1 MLQFDPAHRISLSEV
16 KAHPWYNGP
25 VPTLED
31 IQKEF
36 IQRKVKIEELKTA
49 RRLAVEE

>member
-1 MLQFDPAHRISLSEV
+1 MADV

-25 VPTLED
+25 VVTLND

-36 IQRKVKIEELKTA
+36 ALRKAKIDQDNEEKRVA
-49 RRLAVEE
+49 KE